1 MERKIS
7 SEEIIKEAINHCES
21 WPPMV
26 GGGPDQ
32 YSWAPLACIDQSKN
46 AFYIFTV
53 FQIFK
58 KKKTRGIEIQG
69 VTKYKYKKKVVTK
82 LQFLNL

>member
-1 MERKIS
+1 MEQKNS
-7 SEEIIKEAINHCES
+7 SKEIIKEAILTIANLDLQWLE
-21 WPPMV
+21 
-26 GGGPDQ
+26 GGPDQ

-58 KKKTRGIEIQG
+58 KKTRGIEIQG
-69 VTKYKYKKKVVTK
+69 VTKYKYKKKGYDKTTII
-82 LQFLNL
+82 